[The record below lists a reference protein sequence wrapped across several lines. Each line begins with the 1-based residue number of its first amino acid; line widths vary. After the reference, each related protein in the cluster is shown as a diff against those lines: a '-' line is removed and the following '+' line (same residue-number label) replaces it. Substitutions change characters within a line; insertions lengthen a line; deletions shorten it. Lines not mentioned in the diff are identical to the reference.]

1 MQQVKAFFKKL
12 KESYQS
18 CIPLRVGVFCFLLL
32 RWLTVLH
39 SSDAFFSPYIV
50 CAMTGAVA
58 FAANIR
64 RKSAQRLPKSKR
76 NIIYTAVF
84 STVYSLS
91 VLLSNYQLLTPLASN
106 LLRVIL
112 LFTGGCAIAWNILTW
127 ILNRQAGRDSGRSCL
142 KAGREKRVFI
152 AAFACI
158 ALVDLLYLFLCYYPG
173 VISAD
178 SVAQI
183 GQIMSGKYSNHHP
196 FWHTMIINACVKTG
210 MLLFNDIN
218 SACAVFSVF
227 QILCMAAVFS
237 FLVMTMYQAG
247 VSRGWLIATV
257 AGYALLPYHIMFS
270 FSMWKDILFAGTV
283 ALFGCALYR
292 MIRGIG
298 SGITNYITLVIGTIG
313 FGLLRSNGWVALFIT
328 FVFSIFVLWKKN
340 RKVLFVIL
348 GLLVFT
354 FVLKHPVLQWL
365 KVKQP
370 DTVEYLSIPAQQIAR
385 TIVED
390 AEFSEEEQKKI
401 EKVMSLEDA
410 RDNYEPHISDPI
422 KDVLR
427 RTNQKYL
434 NKHKMDYLKLWFQLG
449 CRYPESYL
457 NAWIDQTKGYW
468 NGGYNYYVVET
479 SVYYNDYEITEMEN
493 KGPLSDTL
501 SSWINSF
508 FEDSLF
514 EPLRSIGLHVWIV
527 ILMLFVLVIER
538 KRTCIIPISLV
549 AIILTLLISTPVSSE
564 FRYAY
569 SVFAMF
575 PFVVLTTLTDKKDE
589 CLVAVNPEK

>member
-1 MQQVKAFFKKL
+1 
-12 KESYQS
+12 
-18 CIPLRVGVFCFLLL
+18 
-32 RWLTVLH
+32 
-39 SSDAFFSPYIV
+39 
-50 CAMTGAVA
+50 
-58 FAANIR
+58 
-64 RKSAQRLPKSKR
+64 
-76 NIIYTAVF
+76 
-84 STVYSLS
+84 
-91 VLLSNYQLLTPLASN
+91 
-106 LLRVIL
+106 
-112 LFTGGCAIAWNILTW
+112 
-127 ILNRQAGRDSGRSCL
+127 
-142 KAGREKRVFI
+142 
-152 AAFACI
+152 
-158 ALVDLLYLFLCYYPG
+158 
-173 VISAD
+173 
-178 SVAQI
+178 
-183 GQIMSGKYSNHHP
+183 
-196 FWHTMIINACVKTG
+196 
-210 MLLFNDIN
+210 
-218 SACAVFSVF
+218 
-227 QILCMAAVFS
+227 
-237 FLVMTMYQAG
+237 
-247 VSRGWLIATV
+247 
-257 AGYALLPYHIMFS
+257 
-270 FSMWKDILFAGTV
+270 
-283 ALFGCALYR
+283 
-292 MIRGIG
+292 
-298 SGITNYITLVIGTIG
+298 
-313 FGLLRSNGWVALFIT
+313 
-328 FVFSIFVLWKKN
+328 
-340 RKVLFVIL
+340 
-348 GLLVFT
+348 
-354 FVLKHPVLQWL
+354 
-365 KVKQP
+365 
-370 DTVEYLSIPAQQIAR
+370 
-385 TIVED
+385 
-390 AEFSEEEQKKI
+390 
-401 EKVMSLEDA
+401 MSLEDA